1 MKILYIYI
9 YTIFV
14 TYILKYV
21 YYIVYVF
28 KNVMLYVTRIKKMC
42 LDSISSPKKF
52 FSFVFVFVI
61 IKNYVHK
68 NIDLYMYHKN
78 VIIKYQ

>member
-1 MKILYIYI
+1 
-9 YTIFV
+9 
-14 TYILKYV
+14 
-21 YYIVYVF
+21 
-28 KNVMLYVTRIKKMC
+28 MLYVTRIKKMC
-42 LDSISSPKKF
+42 LDSISSPQKS